1 VAFLQVRQ
9 QLAILYRRFLCE
21 QLGGAR
27 AATFA
32 ARQAKALSILKRL
45 TQRGLH
51 SQVAAVDN
59 ISTEHNP
66 LNSLSLKGLSD
77 EMDLTFDDMC
87 D

>member
-21 QLGGAR
+21 ELGGAR

-32 ARQAKALSILKRL
+32 ARQAKALSVLKRL

-51 SQVAAVDN
+51 SQVN
-59 ISTEHNP
+59 IISTENIP
-66 LNSLSLKGLSD
+66 LLHVIKWTV
-77 EMDLTFDDMC
+77 LTG
-87 D
+87 